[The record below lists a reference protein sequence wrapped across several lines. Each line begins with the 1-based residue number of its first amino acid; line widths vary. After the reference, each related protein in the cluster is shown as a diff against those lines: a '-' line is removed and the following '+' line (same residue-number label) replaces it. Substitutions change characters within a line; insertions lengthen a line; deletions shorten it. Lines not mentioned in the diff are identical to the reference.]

1 MQLIL
6 FPILMAAAVAAL
18 VWALAAALLGGD
30 NRKRLAQRL
39 SSDGNAF
46 RASGQIQSILLEGG
60 AMTSLGRLLTR
71 KIFFQKVQKQLAVAY
86 PRTSLSRFVLFA
98 ACIGVTAFV
107 VTLLAVDSIMAG
119 VVTGVVVGYIP
130 FMVIGLK
137 VAKRGKT
144 VNEQLPES
152 LDFLARIL
160 RAGHSLSTG
169 LQMMGTELPDPLAS
183 EFRRCYD
190 QHSLGAPLQDCLKDM
205 ALRLESTEF
214 SFFVT
219 AVLIQRQTGGDL
231 SMVLGNISA
240 TIRGRIRLAGFVKSK
255 TAEGRFTGYVL
266 VFFPILMFFVA
277 YSLNPSYGG
286 KLLHTP
292 TGQKLLATAIGL
304 QMIGLYAIKKLTT
317 VKV

>member
-1 MQLIL
+1 MQMRL
-6 FPILMAAAVAAL
+6 FPILLAAAVSAL
-18 VWALAAALLGGD
+18 VWALCVALLGGD
-30 NRKRLAQRL
+30 SRKRVAQRL
-39 SSDGNAF
+39 SSDGNSF
-46 RASGQIQSILLEGG
+46 RAAGQIQSILLESGG
-60 AMTSLGRLLTR
+60 MTGLGKLLTR
-71 KIFFQKVQKQLAVAY
+71 KIFFQKVQKQLAVTY
-86 PRTSLSRFVLFA
+86 PRTSLSRFVLFT

-107 VTLLAVDSIMAG
+107 VALLAVDSLMVAAA
-119 VVTGVVVGYIP
+119 TGTAIGYVP
-130 FMVIGLK
+130 FMVLNVK
-137 VAKRGKT
+137 VAKRSKT
-144 VNEQLPES
+144 INEQLPES

-205 ALRLESTEF
+205 ALRVESTEF

-231 SMVLGNISA
+231 STVLGNISA

-286 KLLHTP
+286 KLLHTG
-292 TGQKLLATAIGL
+292 TGQKLLGTAIAL
-304 QMIGLYAIKKLTT
+304 QVIGLYAIKKLTT